1 MEQPCSYHPNTLTRL
16 RCTRCDKPICPR
28 CMIGTPVGYRCPE
41 CARGPRPVVY
51 STSSTALVKATLIG
65 ALVATA
71 VGALWGA
78 FPAWA
83 FYCAL
88 LLGFGVAE
96 AMSWAA
102 NYKRGRELQIAA
114 ASCVLLGIIVSRLMI
129 AQRSPFLTVD
139 MLLNEATDPNV
150 ARAFQLEPIPDVVFM
165 GIAFL
170 ITVVRFR

>member
-1 MEQPCSYHPNTLTRL
+1 
-16 RCTRCDKPICPR
+16 
-28 CMIGTPVGYRCPE
+28 MIGTPVGYRCPE
-41 CARGPRPVVY
+41 CARGPRSVVY
-51 STSSTALVKATLIG
+51 TTSSTQLVKATVIG
-65 ALVATA
+65 VLVATA

-78 FPAWA
+78 FPDWA

-96 AMSWAA
+96 AMAWAA

-114 ASCVLLGIIVSRLMI
+114 VACVLLGIVISRLVI

-139 MLLNEATDPNV
+139 MLLNDATNPNV
-150 ARAFQLEPIPDVVFM
+150 ARAFQLQLIPDVVFM

-170 ITVVRFR
+170 IVVVRFR